1 MKDIKTYLTEQLEKS
16 SLNEAEETIK
26 SLKDFKEWARAK
38 FEKAFGDDFDED
50 KFKETLD
57 GFIEDNKDL
66 IDAEDWGQLVGKMN
80 EAFAKDKE

>member
-1 MKDIKTYLTEQLEKS
+1 MKDIKTYLTEQLEIR
-16 SLNEAEETIK
+16 EAEETIK

-57 GFIEDNKDL
+57 GFIEDNQDL
-66 IDAEDWGQLVGKMN
+66 IDDENWGELVGKMN
-80 EAFAKDKE
+80 EAFAKDK

>member
-1 MKDIKTYLTEQLEKS
+1 MKDIKTYLTEQLE
-16 SLNEAEETIK
+16 LREAEETIK

-57 GFIEDNKDL
+57 GFIEDNQDL
-66 IDAEDWGQLVGKMN
+66 IDDENWGELVGKMN
-80 EAFAKDKE
+80 EAFAKDK